1 MSLARMAE
9 PATTPRYERHRPEQ
23 TLLYQ
28 LVQTHYPEFCAQL
41 DAQGRR
47 LPAYVRQEFEDF
59 LLCGRLEHGFLRV
72 RCEDCKHE
80 RLVAFSCKR
89 RGFCPS
95 CGARRMAE
103 SAALL
108 VDEVLP
114 AVPIRQW
121 VLSFPY
127 QLRLLLAQ
135 QPDMM
140 GKVLEIVYRTLATH
154 LIRKAGFNKH
164 SAQTGAVTLIQRFGS
179 ALNLNLHFHML
190 FLDGV
195 YAEDQYGAMRF
206 HRVKAPT
213 REELGALV
221 HQLSQR
227 VSRYLE
233 KKGWLQRDMENTYL
247 LLDGDD
253 DALLQFQGYSVT
265 YRIAFGPQAGRKVLS
280 LQSIPPAPAKES
292 DRVAKQAG
300 FSLHAGVMADSQ
312 QKELRERLCRY
323 ISRPAVSEKRL
334 ALTSQGKVRYEL
346 KTPYRDG
353 TTHVFFEP
361 LDFIARLAALV
372 PKPRVNLTRFHG
384 LFAPNNKH
392 RALVTP
398 GKRGKGRKPTE
409 VECTQEKTIEERR
422 NAMTWMQR
430 LKRVFNIDIE
440 QCEHCGGHVKVVACI
455 EDPAVIEK
463 ILQHLALK
471 ESPSLARVNDARGPP
486 DQSVLFQC

>member
-265 YRIAFGPQAGRKVLS
+265 YPTGLPSGHRPGARCSACKVFHQHLPKNQIGWPNRRAFPSMPVSWPTASRKSCVNGYAAIFPGLRCRKSGWRSRVKARFAMNSKLLTVMAPPMCFLS
-280 LQSIPPAPAKES
+280 LWT
-292 DRVAKQAG
+292 
-300 FSLHAGVMADSQ
+300 SLHAWPPWFP
-312 QKELRERLCRY
+312 
-323 ISRPAVSEKRL
+323 SR
-334 ALTSQGKVRYEL
+334 G
-346 KTPYRDG
+346 
-353 TTHVFFEP
+353 
-361 LDFIARLAALV
+361 
-372 PKPRVNLTRFHG
+372 
-384 LFAPNNKH
+384 
-392 RALVTP
+392 
-398 GKRGKGRKPTE
+398 
-409 VECTQEKTIEERR
+409 
-422 NAMTWMQR
+422 
-430 LKRVFNIDIE
+430 
-440 QCEHCGGHVKVVACI
+440 
-455 EDPAVIEK
+455 
-463 ILQHLALK
+463 
-471 ESPSLARVNDARGPP
+471 
-486 DQSVLFQC
+486 